1 MNSNQKSN
9 KLFIMFTADLMKWK
23 HESWDMPSRS
33 SHRKEH
39 QPLRNNQTAEL
50 IYNTSHFI
58 FTFHSTLSNDYN
70 YGLKQVSEF
79 MLNV

>member
-1 MNSNQKSN
+1 
-9 KLFIMFTADLMKWK
+9 MFTADLMKWK

-50 IYNTSHFI
+50 IRLHLQHITLHFHFSFNI
-58 FTFHSTLSNDYN
+58 IKRL
-70 YGLKQVSEF
+70 
-79 MLNV
+79 